1 MAKLKSPRSD
11 SSPKRRK
18 KNDSPKSIGL
28 FDHLKQITQIQ
39 DPNYFDNLSD
49 LDKKSFNHFIILK
62 SLSMNPDNL
71 DVVTLLYRYFDV
83 IPSPQFYKLL
93 ISLIRPDFNFYPW
106 IKPINQY
113 KEELVKMVVQR
124 FEVPDP
130 QAEEYI
136 NLLSSFDEGKSSLV
150 YICQEFGK
158 TDKEIEQLLSN
169 NDDE

>member
-1 MAKLKSPRSD
+1 MAKLKNPGSD
-11 SSPKRRK
+11 SSKKRRK
-18 KNDSPKSIGL
+18 KNDVPKSIGL

-49 LDKKSFNHFIILK
+49 VDKKSFNHFVILK
-62 SLSMNPDNL
+62 ALSMNPDNL

-83 IPSPQFYKLL
+83 IPSTQFYQLL

-106 IKPINQY
+106 IKSTNKH
-113 KEELVKMVVQR
+113 KEELVEMVIRR
-124 FEVPDP
+124 FDIPGN

-136 NLLSSFDEGKSSLV
+136 ALLSLTDEGKSSLV

-158 TDKEIEQLLSN
+158 NDKEIEQLLSN
-169 NDDE
+169 NDD